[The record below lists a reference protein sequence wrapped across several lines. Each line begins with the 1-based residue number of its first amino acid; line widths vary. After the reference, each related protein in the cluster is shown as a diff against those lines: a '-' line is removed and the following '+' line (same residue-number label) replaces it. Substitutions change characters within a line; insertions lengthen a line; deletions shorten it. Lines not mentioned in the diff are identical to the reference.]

1 MVKQS
6 NEQVQKQTQ
15 LQGMIGLEIHA
26 YLVTKEKLFCECI
39 ASRERGLQSN
49 TNICPICTGQPGAK
63 PMLPNKTAVEKAIQ
77 IGLMLQCKINE
88 KLVWQRKHYNWPD
101 LPKGYQNTLSGPYAI
116 PIGEKGNFYGIKI
129 ASMHLEE
136 DPASWDPDSGEV
148 DYNRSGLPLVEIIT
162 APDFTTSEEVVA
174 WLDKLIHN
182 LAYLKCVDANAG
194 IKVDVNVNI
203 PGKSVRVEVKNI
215 SSIENIEKAI
225 NYELE
230 RHQKEPVKQQE
241 TRRFDELKN
250 KTILMRTKEEAAD
263 YRFITDPDLQNI
275 VLDKNLINK
284 EKNKIPETP
293 EVKLEKLIKKY
304 KLDKKSAEILTKNVD
319 IAEFYEKIID
329 KVDAKF
335 SLSWVTIELLRFLN
349 YNETSLDKVDLNPEH
364 FIALLN
370 LVKQGKITELQG
382 KQLLNK
388 FYPKSF
394 MPENVEQKIIDKREL
409 EKIAQKVIKE
419 NEKAVS
425 DFKAGEQKSFD
436 FLMGKIMEATKRRA
450 DYKIAREVL
459 TSLLKK

>member
-1 MVKQS
+1 MEKQI
-6 NEQVQKQTQ
+6 Q

-49 TNICPICTGQPGAK
+49 INICPICTGQPGAK

-116 PIGEKGNFYGIKI
+116 PVGEKGKFLGINI
-129 ASMHLEE
+129 SSMHLEE
-136 DPASWDPDSGEV
+136 DPASWNPDSGEV

-162 APDFTTSEEVVA
+162 APDFTTSEEVID
-174 WLDKLIHN
+174 WLNKLIHN
-182 LAYLKCVDANAG
+182 LAYLRCVDANAG

-203 PGKSVRVEVKNI
+203 PGKSARAEIKNI
-215 SSIENIEKAI
+215 SSIENIGKAI
-225 NYELE
+225 NFELE

-241 TRRFDELKN
+241 TRRYDELKN
-250 KTILMRTKEEAAD
+250 KTTLMRTKEAAED
-263 YRFITDPDLQNI
+263 YRFISDPDLQNI
-275 VLDKNLINK
+275 IIDANLIKREK
-284 EKNKIPETP
+284 EKIPESP
-293 EVKLEKLIKKY
+293 EVKLDKLIKKY
-304 KLDKKSAEILTKNVD
+304 KINKKSAEVLTKNVD
-319 IAEFYEKIID
+319 IEEFYEKIIE

-335 SLSWVTIELLRFLN
+335 ALSWVTIELLRFLN
-349 YNETSLDKVDLNPEH
+349 YNKTTLDKVDLKPEH
-364 FIALLN
+364 FIALLQ

-394 MPENVEQKIIDKREL
+394 MPNNIEQKITDKKEL
-409 EKIAQKVIKE
+409 SAIAQRVIKE
-419 NEKAVS
+419 NEKAAS
-425 DFKAGEQKSFD
+425 DFKSGEKKSFD

-450 DYKIAREVL
+450 DYKITREIL
-459 TSLLKK
+459 QSLLKK